1 MIATQTATRIAGLA
15 LLAMA
20 FGAAADEPADFALPT
35 PRMAGGMPLLQA
47 LKARQ
52 STRAFSPKPL
62 PEQMLADLLWA
73 AFGINRPESGKRT
86 APSARNW
93 QEVDIYA
100 VMANGAFR
108 YDAAGNRLVAVAS
121 NDLRRLTGPQAFVAA
136 APLNLVYVADMARM
150 QDADP
155 QDQAL
160 YAGADVG
167 FIAQNVYLFCAAKG
181 LATVVRG
188 MVDRDALARALNLPD
203 PKQIVFAQTVGYPA
217 DDR

>member
-1 MIATQTATRIAGLA
+1 MPAIRTATRIAGLA
-15 LLAMA
+15 LLALA
-20 FGAAADEPADFALPT
+20 YGAAAVEPADLELPK

-47 LKARQ
+47 LKTRQ

-73 AFGINRPESGKRT
+73 AFGVNRPESGKRT

-93 QEVDIYA
+93 QEVEIYA
-100 VMANGAFR
+100 VMATGTFR
-108 YDAAGNRLVAVAS
+108 YDAAGNRLVAVAT
-121 NDLRRLTGPQAFVAA
+121 NDLRQLTGPQAFVAG

-150 QDADP
+150 QGADP

-160 YAGADVG
+160 YAGADIG
-167 FIAQNVYLFCAAKG
+167 FIAQNVYLFCASEC

-188 MVDRDALARALNLPD
+188 MVDRDALAKALNLPAD
-203 PKQIVFAQTVGYPA
+203 KNIILAQTVGYPGE
-217 DDR
+217 